1 MISIDYRQVGIIS
14 GVFLFTFLS
23 NKDLLHKFVEK
34 LNKDDFIATLKF
46 LILAAIIYPLLPDNS
61 YMGIVMLNPV
71 NISSTL
77 KFGLMFLV
85 VVLLADFMKKNF
97 GDAEVLVLAAI
108 SGPLPLFCKSYS
120 RLE

>member
-1 MISIDYRQVGIIS
+1 MISIDYRQVGITS
-14 GVFLFTFLS
+14 GVVLFTFLS

-34 LNKDDFIATLKF
+34 LNKEDFIATVKF

-71 NISSTL
+71 SISSAN
-77 KFGLMFLV
+77 KFGLLFLV
-85 VVLLADFMKKNF
+85 IILLADFMKKNF
-97 GDAEVLVLAAI
+97 GDVGVLVLAAI

>member
-1 MISIDYRQVGIIS
+1 MISIDYRQVGITS
-14 GVFLFTFLS
+14 GVVLFTFLS

-34 LNKDDFIATLKF
+34 LNKDDFIATVKF

-71 NISSTL
+71 NISSAL
-77 KFGLMFLV
+77 KFGLLFLF

-97 GDAEVLVLAAI
+97 GDAGVLVLAAI